1 VPPPPPPLPD
11 YGASAS
17 ALAMVAPSSPLFP
30 VIAPTS
36 PGEGRGASVPA
47 GQAVCAAAQ
56 SSAAPPSTLVAARA
70 RTAPPAVPQKRS
82 RPDFGSDAEHEAFK
96 QDRRKAQKRVQ
107 EYGRAVRDR
116 SARARPAEQRQQR
129 AKQQARE
136 EAREEAAARKA
147 AAAPHVPQPLLQAVR
162 DMWQHFGWLRS
173 DKLRREFEERRNEP
187 GSGRPVLRNPWLD
200 ALPSELRAQVRGE
213 WYLKPARE
221 RLLPRALGM
230 VREER
235 RAARLSILDRAPKR
249 AAWQR
254 VSGPRADGR
263 RVVRS

>member
-1 VPPPPPPLPD
+1 MRGRPCKDAAGWHTLPVPPPPPPLPD

-147 AAAPHVPQPLLQAVR
+147 AAAPQ
-162 DMWQHFGWLRS
+162 
-173 DKLRREFEERRNEP
+173 
-187 GSGRPVLRNPWLD
+187 
-200 ALPSELRAQVRGE
+200 
-213 WYLKPARE
+213 
-221 RLLPRALGM
+221 
-230 VREER
+230 
-235 RAARLSILDRAPKR
+235 AARLSILDRAPKR